1 MGDLKQ
7 RIIKT
12 LVERRNKVLNGGV
25 NCIPLPFKRFR
36 SEWPGIEQGK
46 YYLVSGSTKAAKT
59 QLANYLFVYNT
70 VMWTYKHKDIIKPRI
85 FYFPLE
91 ETPENITLRFMA
103 FIISYLTEG
112 RIVISPTDLKS
123 TDERKPL
130 PQEVLDIMDSL
141 EFNAILDHYESIV
154 TFYDSH
160 NIVGI
165 NKTLCDYA
173 QTHGTT
179 HFKNIKVKEVDEL
192 GFTKEVDRKVF
203 DYYTPDDPDEYVM
216 FIVDH
221 VSLLEPIKNMDLRE
235 SICALSENCVTLRN
249 RYNYIPIIVQQQ
261 SMETSNAEAVKNN
274 KIRPTVAGLGDGK
287 YTARDCNMMVGI
299 CNPNAYEIPE
309 YLGYDITRLRGNI
322 RFMEIVINRDGE
334 ANGICPLL
342 FNGAVNKFN
351 EAPPPTNT
359 TELDLICKALE
370 AAKASKREEPKAKGG
385 ITLFAWAQKVINN
398 II

>member
-1 MGDLKQ
+1 MGELKQ
-7 RIIKT
+7 RITKA
-12 LVERRNKVLNGGV
+12 LEERRNKVLSGGV

-59 QLANYLFVYNT
+59 QLSNYIFVYNT
-70 VMWTYKHKDIIKPRI
+70 VMWTYKNPGIIKPKI

-103 FIISYLTEG
+103 FIINYLTQG
-112 RIVISPTDLKS
+112 KVTISPTDLKS

-130 PQEVLDIMDSL
+130 PKEILDIMDSL
-141 EFNAILDHYESIV
+141 EFNAILDHYESII
-154 TFYDSH
+154 TFYDSR

-173 QTHGTT
+173 QTHGKT
-179 HFKNIKVKEVDEL
+179 HFRNIKVREVDEL
-192 GFTKEVDRKVF
+192 GIAKEVDRKVF
-203 DYYTPDDPDEYVM
+203 DYYTPDDPNEYVI

-221 VSLLEPIKNMDLRE
+221 ISLLEPIKNMDLRE

-249 RYNYIPIIVQQQ
+249 RYNYIPVIIQQQ
-261 SMETSNAEAVKNN
+261 SVETSNAEAVKNR

-287 YTARDCNMMVGI
+287 YTARDANIMIGI
-299 CNPNAYEIPE
+299 CNPNAYELPE
-309 YLGYDITRLRGNI
+309 YLGYDITRLKGNI
-322 RFMEIVINRDGE
+322 RFMEVVINRDGE

-342 FNGAVNKFN
+342 FNGAINKFK
-351 EAPPPTNT
+351 EAPLSTQT
-359 TELDLICKALE
+359 TELNQICVSLE
-370 AAKASKREEPKAKGG
+370 AERAAKREEPKKGVS
-385 ITLFAWAQKVINN
+385 FFMWAHQVINN
-398 II
+398 IINN